1 MFRKKT
7 ASNTDLQKSVFMFA
21 ECILNVRRS
30 IFIFLKKVEEEKK
43 ILNKKIITKYE
54 INKVAFEMS

>member
-1 MFRKKT
+1 
-7 ASNTDLQKSVFMFA
+7 MFA

-30 IFIFLKKVEEEKK
+30 IFIFKKKAEEEKK